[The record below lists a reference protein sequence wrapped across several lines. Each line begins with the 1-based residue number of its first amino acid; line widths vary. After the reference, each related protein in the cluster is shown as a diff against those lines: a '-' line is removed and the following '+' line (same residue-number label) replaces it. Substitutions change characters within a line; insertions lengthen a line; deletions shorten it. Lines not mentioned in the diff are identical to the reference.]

1 MAEQQRPPSIK
12 DVAERA
18 GVSWKTVSN
27 VMNGQVNVR
36 PQTRL
41 RVEQAIADLGYRR
54 STAGRQLRYGR
65 SFIIA
70 LAVPELTT
78 PYFGDLAH
86 QVLAAAI
93 ERGYTA
99 LITETGGDADRER
112 AALRGFDTQVA
123 DGVILSPV
131 SLDGP
136 SIAGAQSHVPLV
148 LLGER
153 VAGSPLDHVIYDNR
167 RAAREATEHVLTE
180 GAQHPLFVGANA
192 EHRYGT
198 GWLRAEG
205 FLDALGARGSEE
217 LVVSSPRYSRAH
229 GAQVVRELH
238 GSGRRFD
245 ALVCASDLLAV
256 GALHALRQLDQSV
269 PDQVQVIGWDGID
282 EGRYTHPAL
291 STVQLDVRAVARTA
305 VDLVIDRIESAE
317 REAPS
322 AEVVVPHRL
331 IARASTRIRSG

>member
-1 MAEQQRPPSIK
+1 MADQQRPPSIK

-36 PQTRL
+36 PETRQ

-54 STAGRQLRYGR
+54 SAAGRQLRYGR

-78 PYFGDLAH
+78 PYFADLAH
-86 QVLAAAI
+86 EVLAAAT
-93 ERGYTA
+93 ERGYTT
-99 LITETGGDADRER
+99 LITETGGDESRER

-123 DGVILSPV
+123 DGVILSPL

-136 SIAGAQSHVPLV
+136 SVTGAQSRVPLV

-153 VAGSPLDHVIYDNR
+153 VTGSSLDHVIYDNH
-167 RAAREATEHVLTE
+167 RAAREATTHVLTQ
-180 GAQHPLFVGANA
+180 GATRPLFLGASTD
-192 EHRYGT
+192 HQHGT

-205 FLDALGARGSEE
+205 FLDALGDRGGPDLLVGTPQYTRAAGARA
-217 LVVSSPRYSRAH
+217 VD
-229 GAQVVRELH
+229 ELH
-238 GSGRRFD
+238 ANGRPFD
-245 ALVCASDLLAV
+245 ALVCASDVLAV
-256 GALHALRQLDQSV
+256 GALHALRAARLEV

-282 EGRYTHPAL
+282 EGGYTHPTL
-291 STVQLDVRAVARTA
+291 STVGLDVEAVARNA
-305 VDLVIDRIESAE
+305 VDLVVARIEGS
-317 REAPS
+317 RSLP
-322 AEVVVPHRL
+322 AEVVVEHRL
-331 IARASTRIRSG
+331 VLRGSSR